1 MNEEKN
7 LTRVTHEAKPK
18 FTKFT
23 KPSFNVD
30 FRLNN
35 VNIVLCLTLL
45 IMFAIIAFTKPASL
59 NNVTIIVFIVAEIV
73 AGFMPKLTINK

>member
-18 FTKFT
+18 LTKFT

-30 FRLNN
+30 YRLNN

-59 NNVTIIVFIVAEIV
+59 NNVTIIVFIIAEIV
-73 AGFMPKLTINK
+73 AGFMPKLIINK